1 MDCSHKTVV
10 AITVFSKVLHTPSM
24 VGHFQFTAGGGHS
37 PGLSLITQKEIMHA
51 VGLSANTV
59 LALHVQWS
67 LWVGTICKVC
77 VLGQFS
83 VSLYS
88 KCVTVVLFPVCTYS

>member
-1 MDCSHKTVV
+1 
-10 AITVFSKVLHTPSM
+10 M

-67 LWVGTICKVC
+67 LWVGTICK
-77 VLGQFS
+77 LN
-83 VSLYS
+83 
-88 KCVTVVLFPVCTYS
+88 TVVAAQLVQAFVFGEDLQGFKNLGLCGQCILTFRG